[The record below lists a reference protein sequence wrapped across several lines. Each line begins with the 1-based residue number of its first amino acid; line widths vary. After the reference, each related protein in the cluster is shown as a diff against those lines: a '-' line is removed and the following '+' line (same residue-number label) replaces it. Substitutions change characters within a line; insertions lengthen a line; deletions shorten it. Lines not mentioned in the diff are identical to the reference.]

1 MTMLILPVAN
11 GVLPRPGGGRITG
24 MFMVEQ
30 GGQVLADLG
39 SGQDILACPWLHQ
52 EKALYPI
59 GVVCRIMD
67 VAENTVP
74 DEGGQEIRILI
85 AMLEGREHARWHT
98 LKQAGKYVYTT
109 ELERMDFAML
119 RSEYPT
125 ISGAGWAPAGGFTE
139 FRSKDDIPVTIYGS
153 DLQTGR
159 EVSITA
165 NLGGVVSQEQA
176 HTIEHALIR
185 SLQTYGL
192 CTARTLAESL
202 LQETDELKRSLDF
215 SIRYTMPETLGVTAS
230 GACGNAMTNMA
241 QMYLAND
248 FVANLQAGRGLEESL
263 AKARQSTM
271 SQLTQDLGLTMHSGL
286 RVLQGLK
293 KGMSHDDTL
302 HKLETYKKIIRK
314 FPFDPWD

>member
-1 MTMLILPVAN
+1 MLILPVAN
-11 GVLPRPGGGRITG
+11 GILPRPGGGRITG

-30 GGQVLADLG
+30 GGQILADLG
-39 SGQDILACPWLHQ
+39 AGQDVLACPWVQ
-52 EKALYPI
+52 TEQSLYPV

-67 VAENTVP
+67 IAENAVTNEV
-74 DEGGQEIRILI
+74 GQEIPVLI
-85 AMLEGREHARWHT
+85 AILEGREHARWHT
-98 LKQAGKYVYTT
+98 LKQAGKYLYTPDS
-109 ELERMDFAML
+109 ERLDFAML
-119 RSEYPT
+119 RSEYPA
-125 ISGAGWAPAGGFTE
+125 ISGAGWASAGGFTE
-139 FRSKDDIPVTIYGS
+139 FRSNDDIPVTIYGS

-202 LQETDELKRSLDF
+202 LQETNELKRSLDF
-215 SIRYTMPETLGVTAS
+215 SLRYTMPETLGLTAS
-230 GACGNAMTNMA
+230 GACGNTMTNMA

-248 FVANLQAGRGLEESL
+248 FVANLQAGKGLEESL
-263 AKARQSTM
+263 TKARKSTM